1 MRRELLASKKKETG
15 LSLDPRTKLALLIT
29 IALFVLS
36 GGGGAAS
43 KQFAPILAA
52 VPLLL
57 LLTEKS
63 WKGSVIYVVLYGG
76 SYILQLWALPHL
88 SGLPNFLVVA
98 ICGFFMRFV
107 PGIMMGYITVRTTTV
122 SEFVA
127 AMKKLHLP
135 EQIIIP
141 MSVIFRFFP
150 TVVEEYN
157 AIGDAMKMRGIRFG
171 GGKASAMLEYR
182 LVPVI
187 MCSVKIGEEL
197 NAAALTRG
205 LGGPVK
211 RTNICEIGFHVQDV
225 FFLLLCVVAFAI
237 PIVTMI
243 TGGRPMI
250 ECKKVSFSYPP
261 NETDIGDRKGHG
273 TLRNIDLSIND
284 GDFVLLCGTSG
295 CGKTTLTRLFNGLIP
310 HYYDGKLEGTVML
323 DGEDMSGLSL
333 FDISKKVGSVFQNPR
348 SQFFNVD
355 TTSEIAFGC
364 ENHGLEEAEI
374 RKRVKLVSE
383 QLNLT
388 NLLDRSVF
396 SLSGGEKQKIACGSA
411 AAVEPD
417 VFVLDEPSSN
427 LDAYSIA
434 DFRKLLKILKSQG
447 KTIIIA
453 EHRLYYLY
461 DLADRIIYLSDGE
474 IQGDYTLPEFQ
485 LIPAA
490 EKAKMGL
497 RPLGLGEFADIEPA
511 SLHSG
516 QGIWKLNH
524 FHFAYKK
531 QPETLSLE
539 NIELPAGNVTAVI
552 GHNGAGKTTL
562 SRCLCGLEKRCKGIL
577 EKDGTSYSS
586 KQRLKLC
593 YMVMQDVNHQ
603 LFTESVLEEVLLSM
617 PGKDSDE
624 SPENVAKAEAILTE
638 MDLLPYKACHPMGL
652 SGGQKQRVAIASA
665 IASER
670 PVILFDEP
678 TSGLDLFHMRQVAD
692 SVKGLADSGKTI
704 VIVTHDPEFILRCC
718 NYVIHLENG
727 RLEESYF
734 LQDTEGRERLFN
746 FFMMEGGGGNQ
757 TV

>member
-1 MRRELLASKKKETG
+1 
-15 LSLDPRTKLALLIT
+15 
-29 IALFVLS
+29 
-36 GGGGAAS
+36 
-43 KQFAPILAA
+43 
-52 VPLLL
+52 
-57 LLTEKS
+57 
-63 WKGSVIYVVLYGG
+63 
-76 SYILQLWALPHL
+76 
-88 SGLPNFLVVA
+88 
-98 ICGFFMRFV
+98 
-107 PGIMMGYITVRTTTV
+107 
-122 SEFVA
+122 
-127 AMKKLHLP
+127 
-135 EQIIIP
+135 
-141 MSVIFRFFP
+141 
-150 TVVEEYN
+150 
-157 AIGDAMKMRGIRFG
+157 
-171 GGKASAMLEYR
+171 
-182 LVPVI
+182 
-187 MCSVKIGEEL
+187 
-197 NAAALTRG
+197 
-205 LGGPVK
+205 
-211 RTNICEIGFHVQDV
+211 
-225 FFLLLCVVAFAI
+225 
-237 PIVTMI
+237 
-243 TGGRPMI
+243 MI

-562 SRCLCGLEKRCKGIL
+562 SRCLCGLEKRCKGIR
-577 EKDGTSYSS
+577 EKEGTSYSS

-727 RLEESYF
+727 RLEENYF

>member
-1 MRRELLASKKKETG
+1 
-15 LSLDPRTKLALLIT
+15 
-29 IALFVLS
+29 
-36 GGGGAAS
+36 
-43 KQFAPILAA
+43 
-52 VPLLL
+52 
-57 LLTEKS
+57 
-63 WKGSVIYVVLYGG
+63 
-76 SYILQLWALPHL
+76 
-88 SGLPNFLVVA
+88 
-98 ICGFFMRFV
+98 
-107 PGIMMGYITVRTTTV
+107 
-122 SEFVA
+122 
-127 AMKKLHLP
+127 
-135 EQIIIP
+135 
-141 MSVIFRFFP
+141 
-150 TVVEEYN
+150 
-157 AIGDAMKMRGIRFG
+157 
-171 GGKASAMLEYR
+171 
-182 LVPVI
+182 
-187 MCSVKIGEEL
+187 
-197 NAAALTRG
+197 
-205 LGGPVK
+205 
-211 RTNICEIGFHVQDV
+211 
-225 FFLLLCVVAFAI
+225 
-237 PIVTMI
+237 
-243 TGGRPMI
+243 MI
-250 ECKKVSFSYPP
+250 ECKKVSFSYPS
-261 NETDIGDRKGHG
+261 NKTDGGDSEGHG
-273 TLRNIDLSIND
+273 TLRNIDLSIHD

-295 CGKTTLTRLFNGLIP
+295 CGKTTLIRLFNGLIP

-323 DGEDMSGLSL
+323 DGEDMSELSL

-364 ENHGLEEAEI
+364 ENHGLAEAEI
-374 RKRVKLVSE
+374 LKRVKRVSE

-388 NLLDRSVF
+388 NLLDRSIF

-434 DFRKLLKILKSQG
+434 DFRELLKILKSQG

-461 DLADRIIYLSDGE
+461 DLADRIIYLSNGE
-474 IQGDYTLPEFQ
+474 IQGDYTSSEFL
-485 LIPAA
+485 LIPAS

-497 RPLGLGEFADIEPA
+497 RPLGLHEFANIEPVP
-511 SLHSG
+511 LHPE
-516 QGIWKLNH
+516 QGTWKLKH

-531 QPETLSLE
+531 QPETLCLE
-539 NIELPAGNVTAVI
+539 NIEIPAGNVTAVI

-562 SRCLCGLEKRCKGIL
+562 SRCLCGLEKRCKGVI
-577 EKDGTSYSS
+577 EKDGISYSS
-586 KQRLKLC
+586 KKRLKLC

-603 LFTESVLEEVLLSM
+603 LFTESVLEEVLLSI
-617 PGKDSDE
+617 PGKDSDGSSE
-624 SPENVAKAEAILTE
+624 YMVKAETVLNE

-670 PVILFDEP
+670 PIILFDEP

-718 NYVIHLENG
+718 NYVVHLENG
-727 RLEESYF
+727 MLEESYF
-734 LQDTEGRERLFN
+734 LQDIAGRERLLN

>member
-1 MRRELLASKKKETG
+1 
-15 LSLDPRTKLALLIT
+15 
-29 IALFVLS
+29 
-36 GGGGAAS
+36 
-43 KQFAPILAA
+43 
-52 VPLLL
+52 
-57 LLTEKS
+57 
-63 WKGSVIYVVLYGG
+63 
-76 SYILQLWALPHL
+76 
-88 SGLPNFLVVA
+88 
-98 ICGFFMRFV
+98 
-107 PGIMMGYITVRTTTV
+107 
-122 SEFVA
+122 
-127 AMKKLHLP
+127 
-135 EQIIIP
+135 
-141 MSVIFRFFP
+141 
-150 TVVEEYN
+150 
-157 AIGDAMKMRGIRFG
+157 
-171 GGKASAMLEYR
+171 
-182 LVPVI
+182 
-187 MCSVKIGEEL
+187 
-197 NAAALTRG
+197 
-205 LGGPVK
+205 
-211 RTNICEIGFHVQDV
+211 
-225 FFLLLCVVAFAI
+225 
-237 PIVTMI
+237 
-243 TGGRPMI
+243 MI

-562 SRCLCGLEKRCKGIL
+562 SRCLCGLEKRCKCIL

>member
-1 MRRELLASKKKETG
+1 
-15 LSLDPRTKLALLIT
+15 
-29 IALFVLS
+29 
-36 GGGGAAS
+36 
-43 KQFAPILAA
+43 
-52 VPLLL
+52 
-57 LLTEKS
+57 
-63 WKGSVIYVVLYGG
+63 
-76 SYILQLWALPHL
+76 
-88 SGLPNFLVVA
+88 
-98 ICGFFMRFV
+98 
-107 PGIMMGYITVRTTTV
+107 
-122 SEFVA
+122 
-127 AMKKLHLP
+127 
-135 EQIIIP
+135 
-141 MSVIFRFFP
+141 
-150 TVVEEYN
+150 
-157 AIGDAMKMRGIRFG
+157 
-171 GGKASAMLEYR
+171 
-182 LVPVI
+182 
-187 MCSVKIGEEL
+187 
-197 NAAALTRG
+197 
-205 LGGPVK
+205 
-211 RTNICEIGFHVQDV
+211 
-225 FFLLLCVVAFAI
+225 
-237 PIVTMI
+237 
-243 TGGRPMI
+243 MI

-562 SRCLCGLEKRCKGIL
+562 SRCLCGLEKRCKDIL

-727 RLEESYF
+727 RLEENYF

>member
-1 MRRELLASKKKETG
+1 
-15 LSLDPRTKLALLIT
+15 
-29 IALFVLS
+29 
-36 GGGGAAS
+36 
-43 KQFAPILAA
+43 
-52 VPLLL
+52 
-57 LLTEKS
+57 
-63 WKGSVIYVVLYGG
+63 
-76 SYILQLWALPHL
+76 
-88 SGLPNFLVVA
+88 
-98 ICGFFMRFV
+98 
-107 PGIMMGYITVRTTTV
+107 
-122 SEFVA
+122 
-127 AMKKLHLP
+127 
-135 EQIIIP
+135 
-141 MSVIFRFFP
+141 
-150 TVVEEYN
+150 
-157 AIGDAMKMRGIRFG
+157 
-171 GGKASAMLEYR
+171 
-182 LVPVI
+182 
-187 MCSVKIGEEL
+187 
-197 NAAALTRG
+197 
-205 LGGPVK
+205 
-211 RTNICEIGFHVQDV
+211 
-225 FFLLLCVVAFAI
+225 
-237 PIVTMI
+237 
-243 TGGRPMI
+243 MI

-490 EKAKMGL
+490 KKAKMGL

-577 EKDGTSYSS
+577 QKDGTSYSS

-603 LFTESVLEEVLLSM
+603 LFTESVSDEIMLSM
-617 PGKDSDE
+617 QGQDE
-624 SPENVAKAEAILTE
+624 QTDKNQTEEILSSLN
-638 MDLLPYKACHPMGL
+638 LLEYKELHPMSL
-652 SGGQKQRVAIASA
+652 SGGQKQRVAIGSA
-665 IASER
+665 IASDKE
-670 PVILFDEP
+670 ILVFDEP
-678 TSGLDLFHMRQVAD
+678 TSGLDYHHMLEVAD
-692 SVKGLADSGKTI
+692 NLQRLSDMGKTLFI
-704 VIVTHDPEFILRCC
+704 ITHDPELIAKCC
-718 NYVIHLENG
+718 NYFVFIEHGKTVWSG
-727 RLEESYF
+727 RW
-734 LQDTEGRERLFN
+734 TEDNKKRIAE
-746 FFMMEGGGGNQ
+746 FFSFAN
-757 TV
+757 

>member
-1 MRRELLASKKKETG
+1 
-15 LSLDPRTKLALLIT
+15 
-29 IALFVLS
+29 
-36 GGGGAAS
+36 
-43 KQFAPILAA
+43 
-52 VPLLL
+52 
-57 LLTEKS
+57 
-63 WKGSVIYVVLYGG
+63 
-76 SYILQLWALPHL
+76 
-88 SGLPNFLVVA
+88 
-98 ICGFFMRFV
+98 
-107 PGIMMGYITVRTTTV
+107 
-122 SEFVA
+122 
-127 AMKKLHLP
+127 
-135 EQIIIP
+135 
-141 MSVIFRFFP
+141 
-150 TVVEEYN
+150 
-157 AIGDAMKMRGIRFG
+157 
-171 GGKASAMLEYR
+171 
-182 LVPVI
+182 
-187 MCSVKIGEEL
+187 
-197 NAAALTRG
+197 
-205 LGGPVK
+205 
-211 RTNICEIGFHVQDV
+211 
-225 FFLLLCVVAFAI
+225 
-237 PIVTMI
+237 
-243 TGGRPMI
+243 MI

-261 NETDIGDRKGHG
+261 NETDIGDRKEHG

-577 EKDGTSYSS
+577 KKDGTSYSS

>member
-1 MRRELLASKKKETG
+1 M
-15 LSLDPRTKLALLIT
+15 
-29 IALFVLS
+29 
-36 GGGGAAS
+36 
-43 KQFAPILAA
+43 
-52 VPLLL
+52 
-57 LLTEKS
+57 
-63 WKGSVIYVVLYGG
+63 
-76 SYILQLWALPHL
+76 
-88 SGLPNFLVVA
+88 
-98 ICGFFMRFV
+98 
-107 PGIMMGYITVRTTTV
+107 
-122 SEFVA
+122 
-127 AMKKLHLP
+127 
-135 EQIIIP
+135 
-141 MSVIFRFFP
+141 
-150 TVVEEYN
+150 
-157 AIGDAMKMRGIRFG
+157 
-171 GGKASAMLEYR
+171 
-182 LVPVI
+182 
-187 MCSVKIGEEL
+187 
-197 NAAALTRG
+197 
-205 LGGPVK
+205 
-211 RTNICEIGFHVQDV
+211 
-225 FFLLLCVVAFAI
+225 
-237 PIVTMI
+237 
-243 TGGRPMI
+243 
-250 ECKKVSFSYPP
+250 
-261 NETDIGDRKGHG
+261 
-273 TLRNIDLSIND
+273 
-284 GDFVLLCGTSG
+284 
-295 CGKTTLTRLFNGLIP
+295 
-310 HYYDGKLEGTVML
+310 
-323 DGEDMSGLSL
+323 
-333 FDISKKVGSVFQNPR
+333 
-348 SQFFNVD
+348 
-355 TTSEIAFGC
+355 
-364 ENHGLEEAEI
+364 
-374 RKRVKLVSE
+374 
-383 QLNLT
+383 
-388 NLLDRSVF
+388 
-396 SLSGGEKQKIACGSA
+396 
-411 AAVEPD
+411 EPD

-516 QGIWKLNH
+516 RGIWKLNH

-727 RLEESYF
+727 RLEENYF

>member
-1 MRRELLASKKKETG
+1 
-15 LSLDPRTKLALLIT
+15 
-29 IALFVLS
+29 
-36 GGGGAAS
+36 
-43 KQFAPILAA
+43 
-52 VPLLL
+52 
-57 LLTEKS
+57 
-63 WKGSVIYVVLYGG
+63 
-76 SYILQLWALPHL
+76 
-88 SGLPNFLVVA
+88 
-98 ICGFFMRFV
+98 
-107 PGIMMGYITVRTTTV
+107 
-122 SEFVA
+122 
-127 AMKKLHLP
+127 
-135 EQIIIP
+135 
-141 MSVIFRFFP
+141 
-150 TVVEEYN
+150 
-157 AIGDAMKMRGIRFG
+157 
-171 GGKASAMLEYR
+171 
-182 LVPVI
+182 
-187 MCSVKIGEEL
+187 
-197 NAAALTRG
+197 
-205 LGGPVK
+205 
-211 RTNICEIGFHVQDV
+211 
-225 FFLLLCVVAFAI
+225 
-237 PIVTMI
+237 
-243 TGGRPMI
+243 MI

-497 RPLGLGEFADIEPA
+497 RPLGLGEFSDIEPA

-624 SPENVAKAEAILTE
+624 SPENVAKAEVILTK

>member
-1 MRRELLASKKKETG
+1 
-15 LSLDPRTKLALLIT
+15 
-29 IALFVLS
+29 
-36 GGGGAAS
+36 
-43 KQFAPILAA
+43 
-52 VPLLL
+52 
-57 LLTEKS
+57 
-63 WKGSVIYVVLYGG
+63 
-76 SYILQLWALPHL
+76 
-88 SGLPNFLVVA
+88 
-98 ICGFFMRFV
+98 
-107 PGIMMGYITVRTTTV
+107 
-122 SEFVA
+122 
-127 AMKKLHLP
+127 
-135 EQIIIP
+135 
-141 MSVIFRFFP
+141 
-150 TVVEEYN
+150 
-157 AIGDAMKMRGIRFG
+157 
-171 GGKASAMLEYR
+171 
-182 LVPVI
+182 
-187 MCSVKIGEEL
+187 
-197 NAAALTRG
+197 
-205 LGGPVK
+205 
-211 RTNICEIGFHVQDV
+211 
-225 FFLLLCVVAFAI
+225 
-237 PIVTMI
+237 
-243 TGGRPMI
+243 MI
-250 ECKKVSFSYPP
+250 ECKKVSFSYPS
-261 NETDIGDRKGHG
+261 NESIDGEREVHG
-273 TLRNIDLSIND
+273 TLKNIDLSIND

-310 HYYDGKLEGTVML
+310 HYYDGKLEGRVIL
-323 DGEDMSGLSL
+323 DGKDMSSLSL

-531 QPETLSLE
+531 QP
-539 NIELPAGNVTAVI
+539 
-552 GHNGAGKTTL
+552 
-562 SRCLCGLEKRCKGIL
+562 
-577 EKDGTSYSS
+577 
-586 KQRLKLC
+586 
-593 YMVMQDVNHQ
+593 
-603 LFTESVLEEVLLSM
+603 
-617 PGKDSDE
+617 
-624 SPENVAKAEAILTE
+624 
-638 MDLLPYKACHPMGL
+638 
-652 SGGQKQRVAIASA
+652 
-665 IASER
+665 
-670 PVILFDEP
+670 
-678 TSGLDLFHMRQVAD
+678 
-692 SVKGLADSGKTI
+692 
-704 VIVTHDPEFILRCC
+704 
-718 NYVIHLENG
+718 
-727 RLEESYF
+727 
-734 LQDTEGRERLFN
+734 
-746 FFMMEGGGGNQ
+746 
-757 TV
+757 

>member
-1 MRRELLASKKKETG
+1 
-15 LSLDPRTKLALLIT
+15 
-29 IALFVLS
+29 
-36 GGGGAAS
+36 
-43 KQFAPILAA
+43 
-52 VPLLL
+52 
-57 LLTEKS
+57 
-63 WKGSVIYVVLYGG
+63 
-76 SYILQLWALPHL
+76 
-88 SGLPNFLVVA
+88 
-98 ICGFFMRFV
+98 
-107 PGIMMGYITVRTTTV
+107 
-122 SEFVA
+122 
-127 AMKKLHLP
+127 
-135 EQIIIP
+135 
-141 MSVIFRFFP
+141 
-150 TVVEEYN
+150 
-157 AIGDAMKMRGIRFG
+157 
-171 GGKASAMLEYR
+171 
-182 LVPVI
+182 
-187 MCSVKIGEEL
+187 
-197 NAAALTRG
+197 
-205 LGGPVK
+205 
-211 RTNICEIGFHVQDV
+211 
-225 FFLLLCVVAFAI
+225 
-237 PIVTMI
+237 
-243 TGGRPMI
+243 MI

-261 NETDIGDRKGHG
+261 NETDIGDREGHG

-417 VFVLDEPSSN
+417 IFVLDEPSSN

-577 EKDGTSYSS
+577 EKEGTSYSS

-603 LFTESVLEEVLLSM
+603 LFTESLLDEILLSM
-617 PGKDSDE
+617 RT
-624 SPENVAKAEAILTE
+624 ENKQRAREILKE
-638 MDLLPYKACHPMGL
+638 MDLLSFEDCHPMGL
-652 SGGQKQRVAIASA
+652 SGGQKQRVAVASA

-670 PVILFDEP
+670 PLILFDEP
-678 TSGLDLFHMRQVAD
+678 TSGLDLFHMRQVA
-692 SVKGLADSGKTI
+692 SVVGKVADTGRTAL
-704 VIVTHDPEFILRCC
+704 VVTHDPEFILRCC
-718 NYVIHLENG
+718 NYVLHLENG
-727 RLEESYF
+727 EIQESYSIENNDGRNRLLKFF
-734 LQDTEGRERLFN
+734 LND
-746 FFMMEGGGGNQ
+746 MEKE
-757 TV
+757 VRY